1 MKLVD
6 TIIISL
12 SVVFI
17 IISAYE
23 VMTVGLA
30 EAYTWLMIALM
41 LMFWFTYRKL
51 FNKDTAD
58 HTD

>member
-1 MKLVD
+1 MKLID

-51 FNKDTAD
+51 FNKGSR
-58 HTD
+58 

>member
-1 MKLVD
+1 MKLLD

-23 VMTVGLA
+23 VMTVGLT
-30 EAYTWLMIALM
+30 EAYTWLMITML
-41 LMFWFTYRKL
+41 LMFWFTYRKI
-51 FNKDTAD
+51 FNKGSN
-58 HTD
+58 

>member
-1 MKLVD
+1 MKLLD

-17 IISAYE
+17 IAGAYE

-30 EAYTWLMIALM
+30 HAYTWLMIAML

-51 FNKDTAD
+51 FKNR
-58 HTD
+58 

>member
-1 MKLVD
+1 MKLFD
-6 TIIISL
+6 TILLSL

-23 VMTVGLA
+23 VMAAGLA
-30 EAYTWLMIALM
+30 HAYTWVMIALL

-51 FNKDTAD
+51 FKV
-58 HTD
+58 

>member
-1 MKLVD
+1 MKLID

-30 EAYTWLMIALM
+30 EAYTWLMIAML

-51 FNKDTAD
+51 FNKGSSR
-58 HTD
+58 